1 MFILKLDKQRND
13 THNILISN
21 VKIINRLCKKNNLPL
36 IYDGNEEE
44 RIEVADF
51 AQKVVDEL
59 FSTRRL

>member
-36 IYDGNEEE
+36 IYGGNEEE

-51 AQKVVDEL
+51 A
-59 FSTRRL
+59 